1 MSSPINDLIA
11 AIRARTAVVALDA
24 PAAEELTT
32 LETLASAIEDLKQGF
47 EIFTWS
53 EASGLQQLQLT
64 ESGITREDVL
74 MAGGAGMAMNPVQ
87 SVLGHIRTGAN
98 KEPGVSRVFVLLD
111 AHPHINGGS
120 PAQSGSIRRV
130 KELALTLKASATSVV
145 LLGEGIKLDPSLDG
159 LVPTIII
166 GLPEANSL
174 RIALEQVL
182 DDLEGTSHQMRPE
195 LVAEPEGADRCKTEL
210 VTAALGLTCEEFADA
225 LRLASFKG
233 NGIDFEAAQVIRE
246 RKLQKLRR
254 LGADFASAPDVVV
267 GGLDQLMAWVNTRR
281 KLLTPEAEAL
291 GMPLPKGL
299 LLVGVP
305 GTGKS
310 LVAKSIGAAWGL
322 PVMALDVGSL
332 YGGVVGQTEQNVRK
346 LLATADACAPC
357 ILLIDEL
364 EKALAGVSGHNGD
377 GGVSQRLFGSLLSW
391 MNDHQSR
398 VFVVATANDITCL
411 PPELKRK
418 GRFDEIFVV
427 GLPTSAERGQILRAH
442 VDRQEIVL
450 DPSAFT
456 ELVELTADFTG
467 AEIGAVVQTAKVEQ
481 FCGTDGDIAAIL
493 RRCVE
498 QAEPQFKGVA
508 YDCAGVNARPASS
521 PETPKRGKA
530 RTVIR

>member
-145 LLGEGIKLDPSLDG
+145 LLGEGIKVDPSLDG

-182 DDLEGTSHQMRPE
+182 DDLEGTSHQRRPE
-195 LVAEPEGADRCKTEL
+195 LVAEPEGADR
-210 VTAALGLTCEEFADA
+210 
-225 LRLASFKG
+225 S
-233 NGIDFEAAQVIRE
+233 II
-246 RKLQKLRR
+246 
-254 LGADFASAPDVVV
+254 
-267 GGLDQLMAWVNTRR
+267 QL
-281 KLLTPEAEAL
+281 
-291 GMPLPKGL
+291 
-299 LLVGVP
+299 
-305 GTGKS
+305 
-310 LVAKSIGAAWGL
+310 
-322 PVMALDVGSL
+322 
-332 YGGVVGQTEQNVRK
+332 
-346 LLATADACAPC
+346 
-357 ILLIDEL
+357 
-364 EKALAGVSGHNGD
+364 
-377 GGVSQRLFGSLLSW
+377 
-391 MNDHQSR
+391 
-398 VFVVATANDITCL
+398 
-411 PPELKRK
+411 
-418 GRFDEIFVV
+418 
-427 GLPTSAERGQILRAH
+427 
-442 VDRQEIVL
+442 
-450 DPSAFT
+450 
-456 ELVELTADFTG
+456 
-467 AEIGAVVQTAKVEQ
+467 
-481 FCGTDGDIAAIL
+481 
-493 RRCVE
+493 
-498 QAEPQFKGVA
+498 
-508 YDCAGVNARPASS
+508 
-521 PETPKRGKA
+521 
-530 RTVIR
+530 